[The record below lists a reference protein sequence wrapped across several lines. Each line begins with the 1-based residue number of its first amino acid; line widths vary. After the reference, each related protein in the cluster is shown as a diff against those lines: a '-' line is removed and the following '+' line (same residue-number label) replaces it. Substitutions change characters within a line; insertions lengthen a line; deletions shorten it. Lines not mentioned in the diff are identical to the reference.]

1 MVHVFKS
8 VLSASAARNSA
19 KRPEI
24 QTDVYLMCNG
34 IICEGGLITS
44 VLLGRPPEWNKL
56 IVSQTSLFPRAAQ
69 LRAPTKLHYTGKLL
83 RGSLALR
90 FNRSTLNN
98 AHSDFSYSIIFQF
111 EFDLSETRTRPRRI
125 KAKSSLTETFLLS
138 HGVNKLFFKPFLGR
152 EDSSPNDRSLRW
164 RASGLPLSCL

>member
-1 MVHVFKS
+1 MSQPSNDTFEQRGGGYGGGVVHVFKS

-90 FNRSTLNN
+90 LIARL
-98 AHSDFSYSIIFQF
+98 
-111 EFDLSETRTRPRRI
+111 
-125 KAKSSLTETFLLS
+125 
-138 HGVNKLFFKPFLGR
+138 
-152 EDSSPNDRSLRW
+152 
-164 RASGLPLSCL
+164 